1 MAGSLITGFWSSGCS
16 RMWCTCDLHLGIRD
30 PLGPAR
36 ARLAY
41 PSMRWLPALVRTTK
55 CKQLPAWCGV
65 AECDTFSHAGCPVF
79 LYYEIS
85 HHDGWPLCARGVV
98 QSGGLSGDVGARG
111 GSLKMAPPPPP
122 DPPLEPSRA
131 PGESSAVLGA
141 LGERAS
147 ESHGAEPL
155 ISALRGTAA
164 ASGGGPRAKASSSS
178 IRPRRARSASCTSS
192 VTCGERAPW

>member
-1 MAGSLITGFWSSGCS
+1 VRELPTSVGTPHRRSMATHASTDNEMQATACVVRSGRMRHFLS
-16 RMWCTCDLHLGIRD
+16 RWMSR
-30 PLGPAR
+30 
-36 ARLAY
+36 
-41 PSMRWLPALVRTTK
+41 
-55 CKQLPAWCGV
+55 
-65 AECDTFSHAGCPVF
+65 VF
-79 LYYEIS
+79 LYFEIS
-85 HHDGWPLCARGVV
+85 HHDGWPLCARGVA
-98 QSGGLSGDVGARG
+98 QSGGLSGDGGARG

-131 PGESSAVLGA
+131 PGESSGVLGA
-141 LGERAS
+141 LCERAN
-147 ESHGAEPL
+147 EAQGGDPL

>member
-1 MAGSLITGFWSSGCS
+1 
-16 RMWCTCDLHLGIRD
+16 MWGICDLHLGIRD
-30 PLGPAR
+30 PPCAPGSGTAHS
-36 ARLAY
+36 Y
-41 PSMRWLPALVRTTK
+41 PRYLDNEM
-55 CKQLPAWCGV
+55 QLPAWCGV
-65 AECDTFSHAGCPVF
+65 AECDSFSHAGCPVYLF
-79 LYYEIS
+79 YVIS
-85 HHDGWPLCARGVV
+85 HHDGWPLCARGVA
-98 QSGGLSGDVGARG
+98 QSGGLSGDGGARG

-192 VTCGERAPW
+192 VT